1 MITIPTILHLKETP
15 VHFYCVNI
23 SFGKCIKVGAEYEL
37 QPQFPRLERAKKF
50 SGMFHKQLL
59 TLNSHIENGKYDGAG
74 VVVKSTLKKG
84 MLVVEEEEMLV
95 VEEGEML
102 VMEKEE
108 MLVVEEEEMLV
119 VEEEEM
125 LVVEEEEM
133 LVMEKG
139 GKQWSAQCSTK
150 NTNYDTISPAKTSQA
165 TIINI
170 KHLHNNDPK

>member
-37 QPQFPRLERAKKF
+37 QPQFPRLEWAKKF
-50 SGMFHKQLL
+50 SQMFHKQLL
-59 TLNSHIENGKYDGAG
+59 TLNSHIENGKYDGVG

-102 VMEKEE
+102 VMEK
-108 MLVVEEEEMLV
+108 
-119 VEEEEM
+119 EEM

>member
-95 VEEGEML
+95 VEEE
-102 VMEKEE
+102 
-108 MLVVEEEEMLV
+108 
-119 VEEEEM
+119 
-125 LVVEEEEM
+125 
-133 LVMEKG
+133 